1 MFLHTTL
8 NPFRLFWNEFLK
20 TLLLRSLKRLFFSL
34 CIDLRQNF
42 CTLLFVCSLVTF
54 LSFQRSL
61 SSLRGFTGR
70 RSSYKVTVFDQMS
83 MMRLFLVDVFSSRL
97 TINDFGKTK
106 THPFRKEIVNVH
118 NHITFDSKDKWN
130 FKSLIRRK
138 CQQGIFLIM
147 KMSCWLSPTFHS

>member
-1 MFLHTTL
+1 MHTTIH
-8 NPFRLFWNEFLK
+8 PFRLFWNEFLK
-20 TLLLRSLKRLFFSL
+20 TLLLRSLKRLLFSL

-42 CTLLFVCSLVTF
+42 CTLLFVCSLVVN

-97 TINDFGKTK
+97 KILAGEYSGKTK

-138 CQQGIFLIM
+138 FQQGIFLIM
-147 KMSCWLSPTFHS
+147 KMSIF